1 MVGRYDNSI
10 QTRFLAPIDCSKITA
25 LLSLMRAG
33 KGIEEEKKGFFCS
46 ATKFALKEEKI
57 AAKLFRDE
65 PLNYSRP
72 HSKDKR
78 PKTKLQL
85 LTNKLVE
92 EGNQKKSR
100 VLSH

>member
-1 MVGRYDNSI
+1 MLGRYDNPI

-33 KGIEEEKKGFFCS
+33 NRIEEENKGFFCS

-57 AAKLFRDE
+57 AAQLFR
-65 PLNYSRP
+65 
-72 HSKDKR
+72 
-78 PKTKLQL
+78 
-85 LTNKLVE
+85 NKLVE
-92 EGNQKKSR
+92 EGNQEKSR